1 MSRYRRY
8 GRYGRYRSGRR
19 YYRGPFGGVVSGLAL
34 VLAHF
39 AILLMLVMVLAFD
52 LIAAS
57 VSALFHGG
65 GVFYDEKVFE
75 TYVEE
80 RYAAEFAGAPAEDN
94 ILIVVLVE
102 PDGFDYYYKV
112 KVGGHIDPVV
122 ADLFVG
128 EDPEFADTIYWEFY
142 RSRSDYKQSIGSKL
156 VNVMGSM
163 KNKVWN
169 VRGYETVICEEESP
183 FITHFVNDS
192 ELEISQKTV
201 DRAVENFASNS
212 AVSTVVVVADME
224 DVFGKTF
231 PPKVIITLVLL
242 AAAIAGVI
250 AFAVYAMR
258 HKDRFQGKAETPD
271 PDETI
276 EDHEKLE
283 NDYWKDRY

>member
-1 MSRYRRY
+1 
-8 GRYGRYRSGRR
+8 
-19 YYRGPFGGVVSGLAL
+19 VVSGLAL

-65 GVFYDEKVFE
+65 GVFYNEEVFE

-102 PDGFDYYYKV
+102 PECFDYYYKV
-112 KVGGHIDPVV
+112 KVGGHIDPAV
-122 ADLFVG
+122 AELFVG
-128 EDPEFADTIYWEFY
+128 EDPEFSDTIYWEFY

-169 VRGYETVICEEESP
+169 VRGYKTVICEEESP

-212 AVSTVVVVADME
+212 AVSTVLVVADME
-224 DVFGKTF
+224 DVIGKTF

-271 PDETI
+271 PEETM
-276 EDHEKLE
+276 EDYKKLDD
-283 NDYWKDRY
+283 DYWKDRY